1 MSATAEAHR
10 VRSNA
15 ANRADEIV
23 AAFER
28 CTDAASVMCTID
40 RALRSMD
47 ALRQLD
53 DQTHWQRADAARAAA
68 YQRHVK
74 PPIEEGTDA

>member
-1 MSATAEAHR
+1 MSATAER
-10 VRSNA
+10 PRLKSNSEL
-15 ANRADEIV
+15 RADEIV

-28 CTDAASVMCTID
+28 CEDAQQVMRTID
-40 RALRSMD
+40 RARPSSD
-47 ALRQLD
+47 GLRQVA

-74 PPIEEGTDA
+74 PRGEQP

>member
-1 MSATAEAHR
+1 MSETTEAPR

-15 ANRADEIV
+15 EIRTDEIV

-28 CTDAASVMCTID
+28 CTDAASVLRTID

-47 ALRQLD
+47 ALRQLE
-53 DQTHWQRADAARAAA
+53 DQSHWRRADAARAAA

-74 PPIEEGTDA
+74 PPENTDA